1 MIAPLI
7 QPVLR
12 ASLLYTRARGPTEAT
27 EFSMTR
33 FLVPYLSGYEGIS
46 LFMDSDMLCLAD
58 IFDLL
63 EAGLADLR
71 AVAVCQHDYTPKGSV
86 KMDGQQQTTYPRKNW
101 SSLIVFNNDRCQA
114 LTPDCV
120 NTATGLDLHR
130 FNWLTDLAPVGSIP
144 LEWNWLVGEYA
155 ANPAAKVLH
164 YTLGGPWFRDYEN
177 CDHAD
182 LWREEYNRMVE
193 PHRPNG
199 NGFSQQAWLRR
210 QEQPASRAIV
220 PILVPSSR
228 PLPDATGNGGA

>member
-1 MIAPLI
+1 MQPLRIFIGYDSREPVAYHVCAHSILARASAPVMIAPLI

-86 KMDGQQQTTYPRKNW
+86 KMDGQQQTTYP
-101 SSLIVFNNDRCQA
+101 
-114 LTPDCV
+114 
-120 NTATGLDLHR
+120 
-130 FNWLTDLAPVGSIP
+130 
-144 LEWNWLVGEYA
+144 
-155 ANPAAKVLH
+155 
-164 YTLGGPWFRDYEN
+164 
-177 CDHAD
+177 
-182 LWREEYNRMVE
+182 
-193 PHRPNG
+193 
-199 NGFSQQAWLRR
+199 
-210 QEQPASRAIV
+210 
-220 PILVPSSR
+220 
-228 PLPDATGNGGA
+228 